1 MSIKE
6 DHNRFRDIVKGKVKE
21 DFKKYVSQGE
31 MIGKRENEFVKIPLP
46 QIDIPNFRY
55 GPKQQG
61 GVGQG
66 DGQPG
71 QDVGEPGEGGQGA
84 AGSAPGEHLLEVE
97 LTMEELADILG
108 EKLAL
113 PRILPKGQKNVETVK
128 TRYSGLAP
136 VGPEGLRHFKSSYK
150 RALKRYVS
158 SGIYDPEEPVII
170 PIRRDFQYRSFKKV
184 IQPQTKAVV
193 IYMMDVSGSMG
204 DEQKEIV
211 RLESFWINTWLK
223 KHYKGLETRFII
235 HDAAAKE
242 VDEDTFFRTSES
254 GGTLISSAYK
264 LCQQL
269 IETEYPISDWNIYP
283 FHFSDGDNWSGEDTR
298 LCVRMLK
305 EFFLPNVNLFC
316 YGQVESKYGSGQF
329 LKDLQKEFPGDQ
341 RIVLSQIENRDKIL
355 DSIKD
360 FLGQGK

>member
-6 DHNRFRDIVKGKVKE
+6 DHNRFRDIIKGRIKE
-21 DFKKYVSQGE
+21 DLRKYVSQGE
-31 MIGKRENEFVKIPLP
+31 MIGKREKDFVKIPLP

-66 DGQPG
+66 EGKPGDAMGEPQPG
-71 QDVGEPGEGGQGA
+71 QGQAGDQPGD
-84 AGSAPGEHLLEVE
+84 HLLEVE
-97 LTMEELADILG
+97 LSIDELAEILG

-113 PRILPKGQKNVETVK
+113 PRIQPKGMKQIETTKN
-128 TRYSGLAP
+128 RYSGLAP
-136 VGPEGLRHFKSSYK
+136 VGPQGLRHFRSSYK
-150 RALKRYVS
+150 KALQRSISSKTYNPKNPIIVPIKEDFRYRTVKT
-158 SGIYDPEEPVII
+158 V
-170 PIRRDFQYRSFKKV
+170 KK
-184 IQPQTKAVV
+184 PMTKAVV

-211 RLESFWINTWLK
+211 RMESFWINAWLK

-242 VDEDTFFRTSES
+242 VDEDTFFKTSES

-264 LCQQL
+264 LAQQM
-269 IETEYPISDWNIYP
+269 IEKDYPVHEWNIYP

-298 LCVRMLK
+298 LCIRLLR
-305 EFFLPNVNLFC
+305 EFFNPNCNVFC

-329 LKDLQKEFPGDQ
+329 LKTCKKNLAQTSKSF
-341 RIVLSQIENRDKIL
+341 
-355 DSIKD
+355 
-360 FLGQGK
+360 